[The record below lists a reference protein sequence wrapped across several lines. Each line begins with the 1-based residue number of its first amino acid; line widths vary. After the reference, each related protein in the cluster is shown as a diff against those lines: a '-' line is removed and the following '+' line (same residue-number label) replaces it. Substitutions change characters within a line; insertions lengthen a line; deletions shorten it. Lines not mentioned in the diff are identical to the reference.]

1 MTIGV
6 AFNAGATIAVLA
18 LIFVGVSIYSDHRD
32 DIRREEREYIR
43 EERRRAKAERK
54 SKMVW

>member
-32 DIRREEREYIR
+32 NIRREERERIR
-43 EERRRAKAERK
+43 EERRKAKAEKK
-54 SKMVW
+54 SKIV

>member
-32 DIRREEREYIR
+32 DIRREEREHIR

-54 SKMVW
+54 SKMV

>member
-18 LIFVGVSIYSDHRD
+18 IICVGLSIYSDRRD
-32 DIRREEREYIR
+32 DIRREERERIK
-43 EERRRAKAERK
+43 EERRRAKAEKK
-54 SKMVW
+54 SKIA

>member
-32 DIRREEREYIR
+32 DIKREEREYIR

-54 SKMVW
+54 SKMV